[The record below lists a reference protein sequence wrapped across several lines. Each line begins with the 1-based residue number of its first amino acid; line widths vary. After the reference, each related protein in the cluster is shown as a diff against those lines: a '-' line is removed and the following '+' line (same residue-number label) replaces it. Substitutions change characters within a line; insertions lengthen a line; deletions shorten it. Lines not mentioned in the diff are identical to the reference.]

1 MTHLRIS
8 HDTQQL
14 RHKADIDRW
23 FASHVARLE
32 GAPGLER
39 ITWRR
44 PDTSQYAM
52 TFTLS
57 STNVFVAGDLYTSVY
72 DLRHPAT
79 RAVLADMSFDY
90 LTSKLRLSEQ
100 GETEYDEK
108 TAVAHFDE
116 LVTDTNI
123 PHTLVTD
130 ARALL
135 ADGPSGILL
144 ELELDQLVDAW
155 LYEHSLAPNDVD
167 WYHDYDAATTHALRA
182 GEVPTIHTE
191 AHWLGLQYAL
201 AALNQNNRR
210 IDVDLA

>member
-1 MTHLRIS
+1 MTHPTIP
-8 HDTQQL
+8 HDTQYL

-23 FASHVARLE
+23 FAAHEARLD

-39 ITWRR
+39 ITWRN
-44 PDTSQYAM
+44 PNTSQHAM

-57 STNVFVAGDLYTSVY
+57 GNMVFVAGDLYASVY

-79 RAVLADMSFDY
+79 RATLAGMSFDY
-90 LTSKLRLSEQ
+90 FTSKLRLSEQ

-116 LVTDTNI
+116 LVASTNI
-123 PHTLVTD
+123 PHVLVADT
-130 ARALL
+130 RALL
-135 ADGPSGILL
+135 AGDGSGDLPL
-144 ELELDQLVDAW
+144 ELELSQLVDAW
-155 LYEHSLAPNDVD
+155 LDEHGVTASDVD
-167 WYHDYDAATTHALRA
+167 WYHDYDDATTHALRA

-201 AALNQNNRR
+201 AALNEKG
-210 IDVDLA
+210 A